1 MAQRI
6 DSLRQ
11 GAQVNLRVHSSS
23 VNEGYDTVAFFT
35 GIVGE
40 GDDRRAGFSYTN
52 GGGSDFEAY
61 RFNGRWAVSSDAR
74 RVTLI

>member
-1 MAQRI
+1 MARRI
-6 DSLRQ
+6 DSLTP
-11 GAQVNLRVHSSS
+11 GAQVSLRIHPSSS
-23 VNEGYDTVAFFT
+23 NEGYDTIAYFV

-52 GGGSDFEAY
+52 GGGSDFDAY

-74 RVTLI
+74 RLTLL